1 MNGLLVFLVFF
12 PAVAAGV
19 VVLTVP
25 REDETQSR
33 WLALAATMTSFVA
46 SLVLIFR
53 FDRTPG
59 EASTAPF
66 QFTSQATWIDSAK
79 AGFDVQFHM
88 GVDGLGM
95 MMVLLTTFLFVIATL
110 VSFGIKLRTK
120 EYFFWLLALETG
132 VLGVFT
138 SLDLIMFFLF
148 WEVELLPMYMLISVW
163 GSGRKEYSAM
173 KFLIYTIAG
182 SAFMLVGF
190 LVMGFSAQD
199 ASGNAL
205 RTFDIVTLQQS
216 GVSITDTLLPL
227 WVIFGFV
234 FVGFAVKLPMFP
246 FHTWLPDAHTDAPTA
261 VSVILAGV
269 LLKMGGYGILRICIT
284 LMPQT
289 AKDYGVWLATLAA
302 ISVIYGAVLTLRQ
315 KDLKRLV
322 AYSSVSHM
330 GYVLLGIAALGHVS
344 LNGAALQMFTHGTIT
359 GLLFVMVGIIYDRA
373 HTRNIDEL
381 SGLAHTMPLAATVM
395 VIAGLAALGLPAMS
409 GFVAELL
416 VFLGSFDKYT
426 APTIIAVFGILLS
439 AGYITWMIQRVF
451 YGPKNERWAALP
463 DANNW
468 WERVPMA
475 ALVIVIVGVG
485 IRPSLVVDVLDTGI
499 INIVKV
505 LG

>member
-1 MNGLLVFLVFF
+1 MNGLLVFTVFF
-12 PAVAAGV
+12 PAVAAAV
-19 VVLTVP
+19 VMLTVA
-25 REDETQSR
+25 RESVNQAK
-33 WLALAATMTSFVA
+33 WLALAATMVSFVG
-46 SLVLIFR
+46 SLILIFA
-53 FDRTPG
+53 FDRSPG
-59 EASTAPF
+59 DPSSNAF
-66 QFTSQATWIDSAK
+66 QFASQATWIDAAT

-88 GVDGLGM
+88 GVDGLGIT
-95 MMVLLTTFLFVIATL
+95 MVLLTTFLFVIAAL
-110 VSFGIKLRTK
+110 ISFGVTLRTK
-120 EYFFWLLALETG
+120 EYFFWLLILETG

-148 WEVELLPMYMLISVW
+148 WEVELLPMYMLISTW

-173 KFLIYTIAG
+173 KFLLYTIAG
-182 SAFMLVGF
+182 SALMLVGF
-190 LVMGFSAQD
+190 LVLGFSA
-199 ASGNAL
+199 APVH
-205 RTFDIVTLQQS
+205 TFDMVRLQQS
-216 GVSITDTLLPL
+216 TIGTGLLPL
-227 WVIFGFV
+227 WAIFGLIFV
-234 FVGFAVKLPMFP
+234 AFAVKLPIVP

-269 LLKMGGYGILRICIT
+269 LLKMGGYGILRVLVT
-284 LMPQT
+284 LMPNT
-289 AKDYGVWLATLAA
+289 AKDYGVWLATIAA
-302 ISVIYGAVLTLRQ
+302 ISIIYGAILTIRQ

-373 HTRNIDEL
+373 HTRNVDEL
-381 SGLAHTMPLAATVM
+381 TGLAHTMPIAATVM
-395 VIAGLAALGLPAMS
+395 VIAGLAALGLPALS

-426 APTIIAVFGILLS
+426 VPTIFAVIGILLS
-439 AGYITWMIQRVF
+439 AGYITWTIQRVF
-451 YGPKNERWAALP
+451 YGPVNERWAHLP
-463 DANNW
+463 DATAW

-475 ALVIVIVGVG
+475 ALVIVIVVVGV
-485 IRPSLVVDVLDTGI
+485 RPSLIVDVLDTGM

>member
-1 MNGLLVFLVFF
+1 MNGLLVFTVFF

-19 VVLTVP
+19 VMLTVP
-25 REDETQSR
+25 RESENQAK
-33 WLALAATMTSFVA
+33 WLALMATLTAFVGSVILLFA
-46 SLVLIFR
+46 FER
-53 FDRTPG
+53 NPG
-59 EASTAPF
+59 EAAANPF
-66 QFTSQATWIDSAK
+66 QFESTATWIDAAT

-88 GVDGLGM
+88 GVDGLGIT
-95 MMVLLTTFLFVIATL
+95 MVLLTTFLFVIATL
-110 VSFGIKLRTK
+110 ISFGVKLRTK
-120 EYFFWLLALETG
+120 EYFIWLLALETG

-173 KFLIYTIAG
+173 KFLLYTIAG

-190 LVMGFSAQD
+190 LVMGLSAEPVH
-199 ASGNAL
+199 
-205 RTFDIVTLQQS
+205 TFDMVRLQQS
-216 GVSITDTLLPL
+216 TIGSGLLPL
-227 WVIFGFV
+227 WMIFGFI
-234 FVGFAVKLPMFP
+234 FIAFAVKLPMFP

-269 LLKMGGYGILRICIT
+269 LLKMGGYGILRILVT
-284 LMPQT
+284 LMPKT
-289 AKDYGVWLATLAA
+289 TKDYGVWLATLAA
-302 ISVIYGAVLTLRQ
+302 VSVVYGAILTIRQ

-330 GYVLLGIAALGHVS
+330 GYVLLGISALGHVS
-344 LNGAALQMFTHGTIT
+344 LTGAALQMFTHGTIT

-373 HTRNIDEL
+373 HTRDIDQL
-381 SGLAHTMPLAATVM
+381 SGLAHTMPLAATTM
-395 VIAGLAALGLPAMS
+395 VIAGLAALGLPALS

-416 VFLGSFDKYT
+416 VFLGSFDTYT
-426 APTIIAVFGILLS
+426 VPTIFAVFGILLS

-451 YGPKNERWAALP
+451 FGPKNEKWAHLP
-463 DANNW
+463 DANQW
-468 WERVPMA
+468 WEQVPMA
-475 ALVIVIVGVG
+475 ALVIVIVAVGV
-485 IRPSLVVDVLDTGI
+485 RPSLVVDLLDTGM

>member
-1 MNGLLVFLVFF
+1 
-12 PAVAAGV
+12 
-19 VVLTVP
+19 VP
-25 REDETQSR
+25 RDSKAGEAK
-33 WLALAATMTSFVA
+33 WLALFTTLTVLMTS
-46 SLVLIFR
+46 LILILR
-53 FDRTPG
+53 FDRSPG
-59 EASTAPF
+59 EAAPQLF
-66 QFTSQATWIDSAK
+66 QFASQSTWIDAGT

-88 GVDGLGM
+88 GVDGLGIV
-95 MMVLLTTFLFVIATL
+95 MVLLTTLLFVVATMI
-110 VSFGIKLRTK
+110 SFGVKLRTK
-120 EYFFWLLALETG
+120 EYFIWLLALETG

-148 WEVELLPMYMLISVW
+148 WEVELLPMFMLISVW

-173 KFLIYTIAG
+173 KFLLYTVAG
-182 SAFMLVGF
+182 SALMLAGI
-190 LVMGFSAQD
+190 LALGFSA
-199 ASGNAL
+199 GPVH
-205 RTFDIVTLQQS
+205 TFDMVRLQQS
-216 GVSITDTLLPL
+216 TIGDALIPVWL
-227 WVIFGFV
+227 IFGLIFI
-234 FVGFAVKLPMFP
+234 GFAVKLPMFP

-269 LLKMGGYGILRICIT
+269 LLKMGGYGIIRICIT
-284 LMPQT
+284 LMPKQ
-289 AKDYGVWLATLAA
+289 AHDYGVWLATMAA
-302 ISVIYGAVLTLRQ
+302 ISIIYGAVLTLRQ

-359 GLLFVMVGIIYDRA
+359 GLLFLMVGIIYDRA

-381 SGLAHTMPLAATVM
+381 SGLAHTMPIAATVM

-426 APTIIAVFGILLS
+426 VPTIFAVFGIVLS

-451 YGPKNERWAALP
+451 YGPRDERWASLP
-463 DANNW
+463 DVDHW

-475 ALVIVIVGVG
+475 ALVIVIIGVGV
-485 IRPSLVVDVLDTGI
+485 RPSLIVDVLDSGI

>member
-1 MNGLLVFLVFF
+1 M
-12 PAVAAGV
+12 PRDSKAG
-19 VVLTVP
+19 
-25 REDETQSR
+25 EAK
-33 WLALAATMTSFVA
+33 WLALFTTLTVLMTS
-46 SLVLIFR
+46 LILILR
-53 FDRTPG
+53 FDRSPG
-59 EASTAPF
+59 EAAPQLF
-66 QFTSQATWIDSAK
+66 QFASQSTWIDAGT

-88 GVDGLGM
+88 GVDGLGIV
-95 MMVLLTTFLFVIATL
+95 MVLLTTLLFVVATMI
-110 VSFGIKLRTK
+110 SFGVKLRTK
-120 EYFFWLLALETG
+120 EYFIWLLALETG

-148 WEVELLPMYMLISVW
+148 WEVELLPMFMLISVW

-173 KFLIYTIAG
+173 KFLLYTVAG
-182 SAFMLVGF
+182 SALMLAGI
-190 LVMGFSAQD
+190 LALGFSA
-199 ASGNAL
+199 GPVH
-205 RTFDIVTLQQS
+205 TFDMVRLQQS
-216 GVSITDTLLPL
+216 TIGDALIPVWL
-227 WVIFGFV
+227 IFGLIFI
-234 FVGFAVKLPMFP
+234 GFAVKLPMFP

-269 LLKMGGYGILRICIT
+269 LLKMGGYGIIRICIT
-284 LMPQT
+284 LMPKQ
-289 AKDYGVWLATLAA
+289 AHDYGVWLATMAA
-302 ISVIYGAVLTLRQ
+302 ISIIYGAVLTLRQ

-359 GLLFVMVGIIYDRA
+359 GLLFLMVGIIYDRA

-381 SGLAHTMPLAATVM
+381 SGLAHTMPIAATVM

-426 APTIIAVFGILLS
+426 VPTIFAVFGIVLS

-451 YGPKNERWAALP
+451 YGPRNERWASLP
-463 DANNW
+463 DVDHW

-475 ALVIVIVGVG
+475 ALVIVIIGVGV
-485 IRPSLVVDVLDTGI
+485 RPSLIVDVLDSGI

>member
-12 PAVAAGV
+12 PAVGAAV
-19 VVLTVP
+19 VMATVP
-25 REDETQSR
+25 RQSVNQAK
-33 WLALAATMTSFVA
+33 WLALAVTMVSFIA
-46 SLVLIFR
+46 SLVLMVG
-53 FDRTPG
+53 FDRSAGTPQ
-59 EASTAPF
+59 ANPF
-66 QFTSQATWIDSAK
+66 QFATQATWIDAAT

-95 MMVLLTTFLFVIATL
+95 VMVLLTTFLFVIATL
-110 VSFGIKLRTK
+110 ISFGVKLRTK

-148 WEVELLPMYMLISVW
+148 WEVELLPMYMLISIW

-173 KFLIYTIAG
+173 KFLLYTIAG

-190 LVMGFSAQD
+190 LAMGFSA
-199 ASGNAL
+199 APVH
-205 RTFDIVTLQQS
+205 TFDMVQLQQS
-216 GVSITDTLLPL
+216 TIGHDILPL
-227 WVIFGFV
+227 WIIFGFI
-234 FVGFAVKLPMFP
+234 FVAFAVKLPMFP
-246 FHTWLPDAHTDAPTA
+246 LHTWLPDAHTDAPTA

-269 LLKMGGYGILRICIT
+269 LLKMGGYGMLRILIT
-284 LMPQT
+284 LMPKT

-302 ISVIYGAVLTLRQ
+302 ISIIYGAVLTIRQ

-330 GYVLLGIAALGHVS
+330 GYVLLGIAALGHTS
-344 LNGAALQMFTHGTIT
+344 LEGAALQMFTHGTIT
-359 GLLFVMVGIIYDRA
+359 GLLFVMVGIIYDRT
-373 HTRNIDEL
+373 HTRDIDQL
-381 SGLAHTMPLAATVM
+381 SGLAHTMPLAATVFI
-395 VIAGLAALGLPAMS
+395 IAGLASLGLPALS

-416 VFLGSFDKYT
+416 VFLGSFDAYMV
-426 APTIIAVFGILLS
+426 PTIFAVFGILLS

-451 YGPKNERWAALP
+451 FGPRNERWAHLP
-463 DANNW
+463 DADQW
-468 WERVPMA
+468 WEKVPMVA
-475 ALVIVIVGVG
+475 LVLVIVAVGVW
-485 IRPSLVVDVLDTGI
+485 PAMVTDVLDTGV